1 MMDISY
7 IKIPIKRN
15 TNGDTRVAT
24 RVPYF
29 ADFVRANSLHRSDVR
44 ETMWRLANMVE
55 RAGRRHDWTKS
66 YYEDVFYN
74 DFCNKLADPEANFTE
89 MPWYK
94 DIHITFERHHLLSR
108 CPDDVNLVDVM
119 EMVCDC
125 VCAGLARSGSVRPV
139 EIPSDVLQKA
149 VANTAKLVEDMCEI
163 VEDE

>member
-1 MMDISY
+1 MDNNAP
-7 IKIPIKRN
+7 KIPIKRN
-15 TNGDTRVAT
+15 TNGDTRVAKCS
-24 RVPYF
+24 PYF

-44 ETMWRLANMVE
+44 ETMWRLANMVD

-66 YYEDVFYN
+66 VYDEVFYK
-74 DFCNKLADPEANFTE
+74 DFCEQMTNPEANFTE

-94 DIHITFERHHLLSR
+94 NIHIKEERHHLLSR

-125 VCAGLARSGSVRPV
+125 VCAGLARSGSVRPI
-139 EIPSDVLQKA
+139 EIPNDILQKA
-149 VANTAKLVEDMCEI
+149 VTNTAKLVEDMCEI

>member
-24 RVPYF
+24 RVPY
-29 ADFVRANSLHRSDVR
+29 
-44 ETMWRLANMVE
+44 
-55 RAGRRHDWTKS
+55 
-66 YYEDVFYN
+66 
-74 DFCNKLADPEANFTE
+74 
-89 MPWYK
+89 
-94 DIHITFERHHLLSR
+94 LLSR

-139 EIPSDVLQKA
+139 EIPSDILQKA